1 MQSWSCA
8 CGAVGT
14 GPGASMVTAAVVMS
28 ARSLNL
34 PIPLAPAKLSDFG
47 PLTLSVQLTTLG
59 QRPPGPRSKHAKEQ
73 R

>member
-1 MQSWSCA
+1 
-8 CGAVGT
+8 
-14 GPGASMVTAAVVMS
+14 MVTAAVVMS